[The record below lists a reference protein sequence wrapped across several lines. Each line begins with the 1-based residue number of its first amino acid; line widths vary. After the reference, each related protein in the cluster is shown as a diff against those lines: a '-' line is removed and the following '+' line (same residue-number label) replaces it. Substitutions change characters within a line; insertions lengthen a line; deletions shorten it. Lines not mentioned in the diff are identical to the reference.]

1 MDIMVKL
8 AIFSHF
14 DYLPLLVVVAVAWLT
29 PLMMSLLRMRRIPTV
44 IMEIVIGFLIGTFLF
59 PYLSPDSNT
68 VLDFLAFTG
77 FMFLMFLS
85 GLEIDVD
92 QIIASLPRRRLTM
105 ARYLRNPFLVGF
117 SIFIITVVLSYGSAQ
132 ILSQYIPMENTF
144 YFALIMITTSVGII
158 IPVLKERGEITSRFG
173 QMIILASVVAD
184 ILSIILFSF
193 TAFILKNGFQPEI
206 LLILGIFIIFFIFY
220 STGILLK
227 RVPAIKKLIFQL
239 SEAASQITVRGTM
252 LMLLIFIVLAQ
263 FIGREVMLLGAFLG
277 GLLLSVYTHKA
288 RSLLLLKLDGMGYG
302 FFIPVFFVMVGIRFD
317 PTVLAGLERSLFL
330 FLALFLI
337 SLYLVKVIPS
347 LIWTRLF
354 GFKRAIAGGF
364 LISSRLSLIIA
375 ASAIGLQMGLI
386 SPEINAAVIL
396 MAIITCILSP
406 ILYNQIS
413 PKPLLPADKLIIVG
427 GSSSAV
433 LMARRFKMHSRET
446 IIIEKSRERHHEIVE
461 KGLHAVHADGN
472 DPEIYDK
479 LDLLPANYVVVLTDS
494 DTENIR
500 ICELLR
506 NRYRHNRIIA
516 VAPSRTLEQIYN
528 RMGVETIDLLRTVV
542 TTIEN
547 LILRPTT
554 YHTMVETF
562 ESFSVEEI
570 ELRNPSCDGLQV
582 KEIPFH
588 NDASLMLV
596 KRKNNIY
603 VPHGDTQLRLGDTV
617 IALGTE
623 SALDQMRGQL
633 G

>member
-1 MDIMVKL
+1 MTQLL

-29 PLMMSLLRMRRIPTV
+29 PLLMTVLRLRRIPTV
-44 IMEIVIGFLIGTFLF
+44 IMEIVIGFVIGKFLF
-59 PYLSPDSNT
+59 TYFTPESTDI
-68 VLDFLAFTG
+68 LDFLAFTG

-85 GLEIDVD
+85 GLEIDMD
-92 QIIASLPRRRLTM
+92 QIVASLPRRRLTM
-105 ARYLRNPFLVGF
+105 ARFLSNPFLVGF
-117 SIFIITVVLSYGSAQ
+117 AIFILTVTLSYGGAFVMNNF
-132 ILSQYIPMENTF
+132 IPMQNTF

-158 IPVLKERGEITSRFG
+158 IPVLKERGEISSRFG
-173 QMIILASVVAD
+173 QMIVLAAVIAD

-206 LLILGIFIIFFIFY
+206 LLILGIIVLFFIFY

-227 RVPAIKKLIFQL
+227 RIPLIKKLIFQL

-317 PTVLAGLERSLFL
+317 PAVLIGLESSLFL
-330 FLALFLI
+330 FLGLFLI
-337 SLYLVKVIPS
+337 TLYAVKVLPS
-347 LIWTRLF
+347 LIWIRLF
-354 GFKRAIAGGF
+354 GIRKALAGGF

-386 SPEINAAVIL
+386 STEINAAVIL
-396 MAIITCILSP
+396 MAIITCIVSP
-406 ILYNQIS
+406 ILFNLIS
-413 PKPLLPADKLIIVG
+413 PKALMPADKLIIVG

-433 LMARRFKMHSRET
+433 LLARRFKMHNRET
-446 IIIEKSRERHHEIVE
+446 VIIEKDQKRFLDIEE
-461 KGLHAVHADGN
+461 KGLHAFHGDGK
-472 DPEIYDK
+472 DPEAYVK
-479 LDLLPANYVVVLTDS
+479 LKLIPANYIIVLTES
-494 DTENIR
+494 EEENLR

-506 NRYRHNRIIA
+506 NHFAHNRIIA
-516 VAPSRTLEQIYN
+516 VAPSRSIEQVYN

-554 YHTMVETF
+554 YHTLVETF

-570 ELRNPSCDGLQV
+570 EIRSPSCDGRQV

-588 NDASLMLV
+588 HDASLMLV

-603 VPHGDTQLRLGDTV
+603 VPHGETQLRLGDTV

-623 SALDQMRGQL
+623 SALDQMREQL
-633 G
+633 GG

>member
-1 MDIMVKL
+1 MNIL

-14 DYLPLLVVVAVAWLT
+14 DYLPLLVVAAVAWLT
-29 PLMMSLLRMRRIPTV
+29 PLLMTVLRLRRIPTV
-44 IMEIVIGFLIGTFLF
+44 IMEIVIGFVIGKFLF
-59 PYLSPDSNT
+59 SYFTPESTDI
-68 VLDFLAFTG
+68 LDFLAFTG

-85 GLEIDVD
+85 GLEIDMD
-92 QIIASLPRRRLTM
+92 QIVASLPRRRLTM
-105 ARYLRNPFLVGF
+105 ARFLSNPFLVGF
-117 SIFIITVVLSYGSAQ
+117 SIFILTVTLSYGGA
-132 ILSQYIPMENTF
+132 IVMRQYIPMQNTF

-158 IPVLKERGEITSRFG
+158 IPVLKERGEISSRFG
-173 QMIILASVVAD
+173 QMIVLAAVIAD

-206 LLILGIFIIFFIFY
+206 LLILGIILLFFVFY

-227 RVPAIKKLIFQL
+227 RIPLIKKLIFQL

-317 PTVLAGLERSLFL
+317 PSLLAGLESSLFL

-337 SLYLVKVIPS
+337 TLYAVKVIPS

-354 GFKRAIAGGF
+354 GVRKALAGGF

-375 ASAIGLQMGLI
+375 ASAIGLQMELI

-396 MAIITCILSP
+396 MAIITCIVSP
-406 ILYNQIS
+406 ILYNLIS
-413 PKPLLPADKLIIVG
+413 PKALMPADKLIIVG

-433 LMARRFKMHSRET
+433 LLARRFKMHSRET
-446 IIIEKSRERHHEIVE
+446 VIIELDQKRFRDIEE
-461 KGLHAVHADGN
+461 KGLHAFHGDGK
-472 DPEIYDK
+472 DPEVYVK
-479 LDLLPANYVVVLTDS
+479 LKLIPANYVIVLTES
-494 DTENIR
+494 EEENIS

-506 NRYRHNRIIA
+506 NHFAHNRIIA
-516 VAPSRTLEQIYN
+516 VAPSRSVEQMYN

-554 YHTMVETF
+554 YHTLVETF

-570 ELRNPSCDGLQV
+570 EITSRACDGLQV

-588 NDASLMLV
+588 HDGSLMLV

-617 IALGTE
+617 IALGTQ
-623 SALDQMRGQL
+623 SALDQMRGRLQ
-633 G
+633 

>member
-1 MDIMVKL
+1 MTQFL

-14 DYLPLLVVVAVAWLT
+14 DYLPLLVVAAVAWLT
-29 PLMMSLLRMRRIPTV
+29 PLLMSLLRLRRIPTV
-44 IMEIVIGFLIGTFLF
+44 IMEIVIGFVIGKFLF
-59 PYLSPDSNT
+59 AYFTPESTDI
-68 VLDFLAFTG
+68 LDFLAFTG

-92 QIIASLPRRRLTM
+92 QIVASLPRRRLTM
-105 ARYLRNPFLVGF
+105 ARYLSNPFLVGF
-117 SIFIITVVLSYGSAQ
+117 SIFILTVTLSYGGSMVM
-132 ILSQYIPMENTF
+132 SHYIPMQNTF

-158 IPVLKERGEITSRFG
+158 IPVLKERGEISSRFG
-173 QMIILASVVAD
+173 QMIVLAAVIAD

-206 LLILGIFIIFFIFY
+206 LLILGIFLLFFIFY

-227 RVPAIKKLIFQL
+227 RIPLIKKLIFQL

-277 GLLLSVYTHKA
+277 GLLLSVYTHKS

-302 FFIPVFFVMVGIRFD
+302 FFIPVFFIMVGIRFD

-330 FLALFLI
+330 FLALFLVT
-337 SLYLVKVIPS
+337 LYAVKVLPS
-347 LIWTRLF
+347 LIWARLF
-354 GFKRAIAGGF
+354 GIRRALAGGF

-386 SPEINAAVIL
+386 SQEINAAVIL
-396 MAIITCILSP
+396 MAIITCIFSP

-413 PKPLLPADKLIIVG
+413 PKALLPADKLIIVG

-433 LMARRFKMHSRET
+433 LLARRFKMHSRET
-446 IIIEKSRERHHEIVE
+446 VIIERELKRFRDIEE
-461 KGLHAVHADGN
+461 KGLHAFHADGK
-472 DPEIYDK
+472 DPEVYIK
-479 LDLLPANYVVVLTDS
+479 LKLIPSNYVIVLTES
-494 DTENIR
+494 EGENMR

-506 NRYRHNRIIA
+506 NHFAHNRIIA
-516 VAPSRTLEQIYN
+516 VAPSRTIEQTYH

-554 YHTMVETF
+554 YHTLVETF

-570 ELRNPSCDGLQV
+570 EVTNTSCDGLQV

-588 NDASLMLV
+588 HDGSLMLV
-596 KRKNNIY
+596 KRKNSIY
-603 VPHGDTQLRLGDTV
+603 VPHGETQLRLGDTV
-617 IALGTE
+617 IVLGTE
-623 SALDQMRGQL
+623 SALDQIRGKL

>member
-1 MDIMVKL
+1 MQVL

-14 DYLPLLVVVAVAWLT
+14 DYLPLLVVAAVAWLT
-29 PLMMSLLRMRRIPTV
+29 PLLMSVLRLRRIPTV
-44 IMEIVIGFLIGTFLF
+44 IMEIVIGFVIGKFLF
-59 PYLSPDSNT
+59 SYFTPEST
-68 VLDFLAFTG
+68 EILDFLAFTG

-92 QIIASLPRRRLTM
+92 QIVASLPRRRLTM
-105 ARYLRNPFLVGF
+105 ARFLSNPFLVGF
-117 SIFIITVVLSYGSAQ
+117 SIFLLTVTLSYGGAFVMSR
-132 ILSQYIPMENTF
+132 YIPMQNTF

-158 IPVLKERGEITSRFG
+158 IPVLKERGEISSRFG
-173 QMIILASVVAD
+173 QMIVLASVIAD

-206 LLILGIFIIFFIFY
+206 LLILGIILLFFIFY

-227 RVPAIKKLIFQL
+227 RIPAIKKLIFQL

-302 FFIPVFFVMVGIRFD
+302 FFIPVFFIMVGIRFD
-317 PTVLAGLERSLFL
+317 PSVLAGLDSSLFL
-330 FLALFLI
+330 FLSLFLVT
-337 SLYLVKVIPS
+337 LYAVKVLPS

-354 GFKRAIAGGF
+354 GIRKALAGGF

-386 SPEINAAVIL
+386 STEINAAVIL

-413 PKPLLPADKLIIVG
+413 PKALLPADKLIIVG

-433 LMARRFKMHSRET
+433 LLARRFKMHGRET
-446 IIIEKSRERHHEIVE
+446 VIIEKDQKRYRDIVE
-461 KGLHAVHADGN
+461 KGLHAYHADGKEAQAYV
-472 DPEIYDK
+472 DLK
-479 LDLLPANYVVVLTDS
+479 LIPANYVIVLTES
-494 DTENIR
+494 EEENFS

-506 NRYRHNRIIA
+506 NHFAHNRIIA
-516 VAPSRTLEQIYN
+516 VAPSRSIEQMYN

-554 YHTMVETF
+554 YHTLVETF

-570 ELRNPSCDGLQV
+570 EITNSVCDGLQV

-588 NDASLMLV
+588 HDGSLMLV
-596 KRKNNIY
+596 KRKNAIY
-603 VPHGDTQLRLGDTV
+603 VPHGDTQLRLGDTI

-623 SALDQMRGQL
+623 SALDQMRGKL
-633 G
+633 GR

>member
-1 MDIMVKL
+1 MVKL

>member
-433 LMARRFKMHSRET
+433 LMARRCKMHSRET